1 MIAQQAT
8 ARETRQQGRRRD
20 ILTPVGI
27 GDCPDANAGL
37 WLDKYYNPAAQPNEP
52 KTQLIVDA
60 ATLAARNALAHD
72 EGFYWQAY
80 ERWRRSLRSLAPPTG
95 AGAVLRRRKANV
107 QGRLVIGL
115 GAAIQKLS
123 PATAAAMFL
132 IYSAL
137 TGFTL
142 SLIVFTYTTGTI
154 TAAFATTAVLFGVM
168 SVVGFTTRA
177 DLTQFRTLAM
187 FALIGLLI
195 AMLINIFLRS
205 SALDMVISF
214 IGVILFIGLLAMDTQ
229 RLKIMAA
236 APEVQSDR
244 NTAARVAILGA
255 LNLYLDVINLFLF
268 LLRLLGGG
276 RR

>member
-1 MIAQQAT
+1 MFKPLTDQQRMTLAT
-8 ARETRQQGRRRD
+8 VTQEQSRQFFKWVYGWM
-20 ILTPVGI
+20 
-27 GDCPDANAGL
+27 AAGL
-37 WLDKYYNPAAQPNEP
+37 VVTTAVAFLTVNTELLYNLLMNPIVLIIAMFAQ
-52 KTQLIVDA
+52 I
-60 ATLAARNALAHD
+60 
-72 EGFYWQAY
+72 G
-80 ERWRRSLRSLAPPTG
+80 
-95 AGAVLRRRKANV
+95 
-107 QGRLVIGL
+107 LVIGL

>member
-1 MIAQQAT
+1 MFKPLTDQQRVTLAT
-8 ARETRQQGRRRD
+8 VTQEQSRQFFKWVYGWM
-20 ILTPVGI
+20 
-27 GDCPDANAGL
+27 AAGL
-37 WLDKYYNPAAQPNEP
+37 VVTTAVAFLTVNTELLYNLLMNPIVLIIAMFAQ
-52 KTQLIVDA
+52 I
-60 ATLAARNALAHD
+60 
-72 EGFYWQAY
+72 G
-80 ERWRRSLRSLAPPTG
+80 
-95 AGAVLRRRKANV
+95 
-107 QGRLVIGL
+107 LVIGL

-195 AMLINIFLRS
+195 AMLVNIFLRS

>member
-1 MIAQQAT
+1 MFKPLTDQQRMTLAT
-8 ARETRQQGRRRD
+8 VTQEQSRQFFKWVYGWM
-20 ILTPVGI
+20 
-27 GDCPDANAGL
+27 AAGL
-37 WLDKYYNPAAQPNEP
+37 VVTTAVAFLTVNTELLYNLLMNPIVLIIAMFAQ
-52 KTQLIVDA
+52 I
-60 ATLAARNALAHD
+60 
-72 EGFYWQAY
+72 G
-80 ERWRRSLRSLAPPTG
+80 
-95 AGAVLRRRKANV
+95 
-107 QGRLVIGL
+107 LVIGL

-195 AMLINIFLRS
+195 AMLISIFLRS

>member
-1 MIAQQAT
+1 MFKPLTDQQRMTLAT
-8 ARETRQQGRRRD
+8 VTQEQSRQFFKWVYGWM
-20 ILTPVGI
+20 
-27 GDCPDANAGL
+27 AAGL
-37 WLDKYYNPAAQPNEP
+37 VVTTAVAFLTVNTELLYNLLMNPIV
-52 KTQLIVDA
+52 LIIA
-60 ATLAARNALAHD
+60 MF
-72 EGFYWQAY
+72 EQIG
-80 ERWRRSLRSLAPPTG
+80 
-95 AGAVLRRRKANV
+95 
-107 QGRLVIGL
+107 LVIGL